1 MSQFNES
8 HDSDREWRLP
18 VIRLNIREVRGFVVI
33 TTHENAKWV
42 LDHRGRYLPG
52 IYDACAMK
60 EIGIW
65 AWSHEVWWG
74 GVVGLTDLLG
84 PHLDIE
90 LGNLCIEI
98 SWSHL
103 FGLEGEGAYLQR
115 HLNRLEE
122 DLHGLQNV
130 TIVKVVSE
138 LQELIRHL
146 STFKSPCWG
155 IVLIALPEGFRCQ
168 LVGDNRSLGMYIEH
182 DLVFP
187 SRDKKD
193 TDEAQGAD
201 EVDPFEEYDPG
212 NDECDYDDLDNDGF
226 PESG

>member
-18 VIRLNIREVRGFVVI
+18 VIRLNIREVRGFVVV
-33 TTHENAKWV
+33 TTHENAKWI
-42 LDHRGRYLPG
+42 LDHQGRYLPG
-52 IYDACAMK
+52 IYDAYALQ

-74 GVVGLTDLLG
+74 GVVGFTDLLG

-103 FGLEGEGAYLQR
+103 SGLEGEGAYFQR
-115 HLNRLEE
+115 HLKRLEE
-122 DLHGLQNV
+122 DLNQMQNV

-146 STFKSPCWG
+146 STFKSPTWG
-155 IVLIALPEGFRCQ
+155 IVLIALPKGFRCE
-168 LVGDNRSLGMYIEH
+168 LVGDNHALGMYVEQ

-187 SRDKKD
+187 SPKK
-193 TDEAQGAD
+193 TESDELDGDD
-201 EVDPFEEYDPG
+201 EVDSVEEHGGDGEYD
-212 NDECDYDDLDNDGF
+212 DDDGIV
-226 PESG
+226 ESG